1 MGPLSPEK
9 QNIILK
15 VARQGQ
21 STRQIANS
29 VGTHHSTVARTIKN
43 SNQRFQPYNLG
54 RPKKLTARE
63 ERLLVRKISSGS
75 WLTAVEA
82 QQHLQTDYN
91 IHLAVRSIQNVLN
104 RNGLHGRARRK
115 KPLLKKRHWQ

>member
-1 MGPLSPEK
+1 MRPLSPEK
-9 QNIILK
+9 RNIILK
-15 VARQGQ
+15 AARQGQ

-91 IHLAVRSIQNVLN
+91 IHLAV
-104 RNGLHGRARRK
+104 
-115 KPLLKKRHWQ
+115 